1 MAGSRDYDLG
11 MIVNPD
17 AGDEQ
22 ARAIVDRVTTAVAGS
37 GGQVVRVNAQGR
49 RRFAYPI
56 EHHRDGLYFFFDL
69 ILPPEGVTELDRLL
83 RVNED
88 VIRHLILV
96 RDARVVAQQRQRD
109 AEAEA
114 QAEADAQARA
124 LAQAEAEARAAEA
137 RAQAPAEPAEA
148 PAEPV
153 AETLAE
159 PVAEAPA
166 EPVAETPTEPVAAE
180 TGETAEEEQ
189 AITEPEANA

>member
-1 MAGSRDYDLG
+1 MVDSRDYDLG

-22 ARAIVDRVTTAVAGS
+22 ARAIVDRVTTLVAGS

-49 RRFAYPI
+49 RRLAYPI
-56 EHHRDGLYFFFDL
+56 EHHRDGLYFFLDL

-88 VIRHLILV
+88 VMRHLILA

-114 QAEADAQARA
+114 QAEADARARA
-124 LAQAEAEARAAEA
+124 IAQAEAEARAAEA
-137 RAQAPAEPAEA
+137 AAHAPAEA

-153 AETLAE
+153 AE
-159 PVAEAPA
+159 PAEAAQPA
-166 EPVAETPTEPVAAE
+166 AAE
-180 TGETAEEEQ
+180 TAEPAAKQEQEQGEAQ
-189 AITEPEANA
+189 ATTEPEANA